1 MSKDDITKLVTT
13 ALTLPIVFFLLG
25 YAFEGL
31 ELSLMAF
38 ASLLLLAVVGV
49 AIGGVY
55 AYFAHNLFFKNS
67 FFAGLIPSVILMFIA
82 IKMDLDNLIVLGDLC
97 LIIACWVT
105 ASELAFIKNKSIKSS
120 L

>member
-13 ALTLPIVFFLLG
+13 TLTLPIVFFLLG

-31 ELSLMAF
+31 ELSFMAF
-38 ASLLLLAVVGV
+38 ASLLLLAVVGG

-55 AYFAHNLFFKNS
+55 AYFAHDLFFKNS
-67 FFAGLIPSVILMFIA
+67 FFTGLIPSVILMFIA
-82 IKMDLDNLIVLGDLC
+82 IKMDLDNLIILGDLC

-105 ASELAFIKNKSIKSS
+105 GSELAFIKNKSIR
-120 L
+120 